1 MAASARGIILLL
13 IPLWQGSPVAAEIID
28 EVVAVV
34 GQGVITASEVEEQL
48 RLEALFNRDPV
59 DLSKVK
65 RRDALARL
73 IDRRLLEREITA
85 KNFPPATVDDVAKE
99 LAALER
105 RTTRNGAAFEQQLES
120 YGLTTKDVE
129 QFLVRQANFERF
141 VDFRFKTG
149 MQVSP
154 EAVRAYYEESFVPEV
169 RRLQAEAPPLEEVY
183 DKIAAAVMNER
194 ADSMLV
200 VWLKETHARTRV
212 VIMEIPPSL
221 SDNKDRL

>member
-13 IPLWQGSPVAAEIID
+13 IAPWQGSPAAAEIID
-28 EVVAVV
+28 KVVAVV
-34 GQGVITASEVEEQL
+34 GKGVITASEVEEQL

-85 KNFPPATVDDVAKE
+85 KNFPPATVDDIAQE

-120 YGLTTKDVE
+120 YGLTKEDVE
-129 QFLVRQANFERF
+129 QFLVRQTNFERF
-141 VDFRFKTG
+141 VAFRFKTG
-149 MQVSP
+149 LDVSAQ
-154 EAVRAYYEESFVPEV
+154 AVEAYYKESFLPAT

-183 DKIAAAVMNER
+183 DKIAAAVMDER

-212 VIMEIPPSL
+212 VIMEDSPPS
-221 SDNKDRL
+221 K